1 MVCLYLAKGPKCSQR
16 RAKHNDKEKKE
27 EHIFGYLMFFP
38 CYPPA
43 LAAFCGFSA
52 TGRPRRHA
60 LMQK

>member
-1 MVCLYLAKGPKCSQR
+1 MVCLYLAKGAKCQTR
-16 RAKHNDKEKKE
+16 TKHNDKEKKE
-27 EHIFGYLMFFP
+27 EHIFRYLMLFP

-43 LAAFCGFSA
+43 LAVFCGFSA